1 MNNQNDLEQKVLQLF
16 DKHTKNISFDWL
28 LEKNLRR
35 KIILQV
41 NNQNILGE
49 FLPKTHQHTPI
60 IFHHLAEPQINFF
73 LPKLQN
79 FLNYFAKNFVSQ
91 IKIIAFDNILDVV
104 FLFHKNISYQQK
116 QAIISFARQE
126 NINLSINVSQ
136 KQEPIFIAK
145 KCFININNLNLQLNN
160 EVFLQANNNGLTA
173 ICKQLVNFIEN
184 LPSKKSVAT
193 KSIIADLYC
202 GFGIY
207 SFALHHLIKESDA
220 FDGNQ
225 LMINLANENIQK
237 HQLSHK
243 IKAYQR
249 DLFFTPL
256 TASELNKYRA
266 VVINPP
272 RNGASTQILQI
283 AKSNIKNICY
293 VSCNMYSLL
302 TDLKILLDYNYFINK
317 MHAINQFADGK
328 NIELIVNI
336 SKNN

>member
-1 MNNQNDLEQKVLQLF
+1 M
-16 DKHTKNISFDWL
+16 
-28 LEKNLRR
+28 
-35 KIILQV
+35 
-41 NNQNILGE
+41 
-49 FLPKTHQHTPI
+49 
-60 IFHHLAEPQINFF
+60 
-73 LPKLQN
+73 
-79 FLNYFAKNFVSQ
+79 
-91 IKIIAFDNILDVV
+91 V
-104 FLFHKNISYQQK
+104 FLFHKNIYYQQK

-145 KCFININNLNLQLNN
+145 KCFININNLNLQVNN
-160 EVFLQANNNGLTA
+160 EVFLQANKNGLTA
-173 ICKQLVNFIEN
+173 ICGQLINFIEN
-184 LPSKKSVAT
+184 IPIKKSI
-193 KSIIADLYC
+193 KIADLYC
-202 GFGIY
+202 GFGVY

-225 LMINLANENIQK
+225 SMINLANENTQK

-302 TDLKILLDYNYFINK
+302 TDLKILLDCNYFINT